1 MFTARLAHTATRL
14 NSGLVLIAGGYGSN
28 GYLSTAELYTPST
41 FTPAGLVAITV
52 TPTNPT
58 IAATSFQQFVA
69 TGTFSGN
76 STQSLASV
84 AWSSSATAVASVS
97 NDAGNH
103 GVAVPA
109 TAGMTTITASAGSM
123 SGSTALAVQVG
134 RFSLC
139 ASSITPAPLFALK
152 RKYSRRWAL

>member
-1 MFTARLAHTATRL
+1 MSIPRRCGTTEWLLSRGGSSSGSLSQLATAEVYNPTTGTFTAAGSKTTARSYHTATLL

-28 GYLSTAELYTPST
+28 GYLSTAELYTPSAS
-41 FTPAGLVAITV
+41 TPAGLVAITV

-58 IAATSFQQFVA
+58 ISATSFQQFVA

-97 NDAGNH
+97 ND
-103 GVAVPA
+103 
-109 TAGMTTITASAGSM
+109 
-123 SGSTALAVQVG
+123 
-134 RFSLC
+134 
-139 ASSITPAPLFALK
+139 
-152 RKYSRRWAL
+152 